1 MTMTLESKSVGK
13 VIRVEQDEDGVVRL
27 VMEITD
33 PKFKR
38 HVLSSRSF
46 QDIISISG
54 KDVMVVASKSNRDGD
69 GRDTK

>member
-1 MTMTLESKSVGK
+1 MTLESKPVGK

-54 KDVMVVASKSNRDGD
+54 KDVMVVASKSNKNDGGKD
-69 GRDTK
+69 AR

>member
-1 MTMTLESKSVGK
+1 MTLESKPVGK
-13 VIRVEQDEDGVVRL
+13 VIRVEQDEETGVVRL

-54 KDVMVVASKSNRDGD
+54 RDVMVVASKSNKDE
-69 GRDTK
+69 